1 MENASRGVRG
11 GPLSAQACGL
21 HSDASLKAQRKGKLQ
36 LCSLRTSGRHGQ
48 KGAANKHTR
57 PTDGQPRKQPDPAR
71 PSGVQKARG
80 KSLTPKQRNVTL
92 TQAAAAHP
100 PSPTATQPAQQPEDT
115 QGQGQ
120 GLHAPTSPQGQ
131 LQPHALGDDGRGGGS
146 NDSCHIPVLPA
157 AGGSSRAAERGPGAA
172 GPTGAAWVK
181 GAAKVQQ
188 GMAKVPFSTE
198 DTILLV
204 GEAALAEVLGDAEL
218 VVATSLD
225 TAQAV
230 TDKYPDAA
238 RHLASFKDLGGQV
251 LHGVDATRLMSCKE
265 LKARPAGFTK
275 HDLWIHSVTPTC
287 NSLALRRV
295 QNSPSLDLSAIPLV
309 ASGAGIK
316 DQDHN
321 ILSNQRLLAS
331 FFAAARPLL
340 TTPAAGPLFT
350 AKGPITPP
358 SGQVMVTLK
367 SGLPY
372 DEWKIVELAKAAGYF
387 ASGCLPFNHTSY
399 PGYEH
404 RRTIGWDATK
414 EKNAE
419 LEGKAC
425 RTWIFS
431 DRRKVL
437 AAKAHGIAKRK
448 AQQRANKAAARD
460 DSSDDS
466 D

>member
-11 GPLSAQACGL
+11 GRFSAQACGP
-21 HSDASLKAQRKGKLQ
+21 HSDASLKAQRKAAVMGRKLRLKQ
-36 LCSLRTSGRHGQ
+36 SCKQ
-48 KGAANKHTR
+48 VYNKGSRAKANKHTR

-204 GEAALAEVLGDAEL
+204 GEGNFSFAAALAEVLGDAEL

-275 HDLWIHSVTPTC
+275 VVFNFPHAGRC
-287 NSLALRRV
+287 R
-295 QNSPSLDLSAIPLV
+295 
-309 ASGAGIK
+309 GAGIK